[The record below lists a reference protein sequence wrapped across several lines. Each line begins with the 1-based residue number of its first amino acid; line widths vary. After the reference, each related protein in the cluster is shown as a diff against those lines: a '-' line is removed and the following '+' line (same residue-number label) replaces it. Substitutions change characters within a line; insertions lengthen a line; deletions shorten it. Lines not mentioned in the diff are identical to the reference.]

1 MAISSSKASEVKR
14 EVRSTFDFI
23 SSDYDKLRSR
33 IWEDLIEFITD
44 SLYLPKRKKNGQILD
59 LACGNAR
66 HAIYFAEKCNLRGVA
81 IDFSIQLLKLA
92 NKRIKAS
99 KQEHMIGLIN
109 SDASRIPLRY
119 QSVDA
124 ALYIAAIHH
133 LPTTAERLES
143 LREISRTLIKRG
155 RAVLTVWRRW
165 QKRFASHFLKERL
178 KRSVG
183 RGSEGE
189 FGDIYIP
196 WGSDHGASS
205 VLRFYHL
212 FSKGESK
219 KLIFKAGFRLIR
231 ISKSSKKAGEA
242 SFFIC
247 IEKK

>member
-1 MAISSSKASEVKR
+1 MPVNSSNSSAVKR
-14 EVRSTFDFI
+14 EIRSTFDFI

-33 IWEDLIEFITD
+33 IWEDLIEFTTE
-44 SLYLPKRKKNGQILD
+44 SLSPFKLSRDDLILD

-66 HAIYFAEKCNLRGVA
+66 HAIYFAEKYRLRGIA
-81 IDFSIQLLKLA
+81 IDFSTQLLKLA
-92 NKRIKAS
+92 DKRIEAF
-99 KQEHMIGLIN
+99 KQEHMIALIN
-109 SDASRIPLRY
+109 SDASRIPLRRH
-119 QSVDA
+119 SVDA

-133 LPTTAERLES
+133 LPTTTERLES

-155 RAVLTVWRRW
+155 RAVVTVWRRW
-165 QKRFASHFLKERL
+165 QKRFTLHFLKERL

-183 RGSEGE
+183 CGSKGE

-196 WGSDHGASS
+196 WGTDHGASL

-212 FSKGESK
+212 FSKRESK
-219 KLIFKAGFRLIR
+219 KLVSKAGFRLIR

-242 SFFIC
+242 GFFIC